1 MDPELFKLEF
11 KGKKKSWP
19 VFDLVVLRVDHEN
32 NLFVSVNKPVQGSA
46 VNKSRTK
53 EDYEIEPFA
62 KGARKAGR
70 ERIIRA
76 LKGILSGS
84 IHLFLYRLELSVH
97 DVPLGVI
104 DGENDAV
111 YLFAC

>member
-1 MDPELFKLEF
+1 M
-11 KGKKKSWP
+11 
-19 VFDLVVLRVDHEN
+19 VLRLDREN
-32 NLFVSVNKPVQGSA
+32 NFFASVNEPVEGSA
-46 VNKSRTK
+46 VNKSRTNK
-53 EDYEIEPFA
+53 NYEIKPFA

-70 ERIIRA
+70 ERMIGG

-84 IHLFLYRLELSVH
+84 IYLFLYRLKLSVH
-97 DVPLGVI
+97 DVPLGAV